1 MGTKSKKFR
10 AFLVWMCFFL
20 GASVFLGLAVLGLG
34 NADEIIN
41 HFGDIMA
48 VIRWDIKDTSKFKQE
63 IANHFEHL
71 MRVAKGTNDAEGL
84 VYAFSDEG
92 ENLLYYAENLIT
104 GKTLG
109 NIEKETVLAQETLGS
124 LNGDTL
130 NAWDKVILPQGYDY
144 YIYYNGSEITV
155 QNRNRT
161 VNAYSY
167 ENGYQ
172 NTLLRPYLYRSSD
185 FPEVR
190 ALLMVKK
197 DLVENYSGLSSLY
210 MIKQWAQRARRACF
224 WVLGIVAL
232 DLIMLLIALVR
243 RSDKREFDRTLAR
256 ISGRLWFEVKLVFSL
271 FVLLFFF
278 HTVSD
283 HGFSIASGILNL
295 CGLWWFY
302 TMLVDLL
309 TNRKQFFA
317 NNSITWLVGHYRR
330 YESKKPFQKAL
341 LWRIYALVAAEV
353 ILVFFAF
360 VFAAAGHRVAL
371 MAIPFVAAGLYL
383 LYLYLRRFRRTVNDL
398 GLVVERIEAM
408 KNGKYEGS
416 SSLSPDSDFYR
427 AWENL
432 TLIQSGIQ
440 NAVEEKVR
448 SERMKME
455 LITNVSHDLKTPLT
469 SIISYTDLI
478 GREEGLPDT
487 VKDYVQILSQKSD
500 RLKTLIQDLFELSRA
515 ASGDMVLAMER
526 IDLVRLMEQTLADM
540 SEQIEQSDLTF
551 KVKVPSFPVYI
562 MSDGRRL
569 YRVFQNLI
577 SNALK
582 YSMKSSRVYV
592 NLISDNNRVIVE
604 IKNIAGY
611 EMDFDSEEIM
621 ERFVRGDKARST
633 EGSGLGLAIARSFTH
648 ACGGRF
654 DISIDGDLFKV
665 TLSFNQLTDEE
676 YNEGSLR
683 RDDGT
688 LPEKEE
694 SVALPQGEVLEEE
707 DEDSLPQHKSG
718 EEDPVYGDISEDST
732 PGE

>member
-71 MRVAKGTNDAEGL
+71 MRVAKGINDAEGL

-256 ISGRLWFEVKLVFSL
+256 ISGRLW
-271 FVLLFFF
+271 
-278 HTVSD
+278 
-283 HGFSIASGILNL
+283 
-295 CGLWWFY
+295 C
-302 TMLVDLL
+302 
-309 TNRKQFFA
+309 
-317 NNSITWLVGHYRR
+317 
-330 YESKKPFQKAL
+330 
-341 LWRIYALVAAEV
+341 
-353 ILVFFAF
+353 
-360 VFAAAGHRVAL
+360 
-371 MAIPFVAAGLYL
+371 
-383 LYLYLRRFRRTVNDL
+383 
-398 GLVVERIEAM
+398 
-408 KNGKYEGS
+408 
-416 SSLSPDSDFYR
+416 
-427 AWENL
+427 
-432 TLIQSGIQ
+432 
-440 NAVEEKVR
+440 
-448 SERMKME
+448 
-455 LITNVSHDLKTPLT
+455 
-469 SIISYTDLI
+469 
-478 GREEGLPDT
+478 
-487 VKDYVQILSQKSD
+487 
-500 RLKTLIQDLFELSRA
+500 
-515 ASGDMVLAMER
+515 
-526 IDLVRLMEQTLADM
+526 
-540 SEQIEQSDLTF
+540 
-551 KVKVPSFPVYI
+551 
-562 MSDGRRL
+562 
-569 YRVFQNLI
+569 
-577 SNALK
+577 
-582 YSMKSSRVYV
+582 
-592 NLISDNNRVIVE
+592 
-604 IKNIAGY
+604 
-611 EMDFDSEEIM
+611 
-621 ERFVRGDKARST
+621 
-633 EGSGLGLAIARSFTH
+633 
-648 ACGGRF
+648 
-654 DISIDGDLFKV
+654 
-665 TLSFNQLTDEE
+665 
-676 YNEGSLR
+676 
-683 RDDGT
+683 
-688 LPEKEE
+688 
-694 SVALPQGEVLEEE
+694 
-707 DEDSLPQHKSG
+707 
-718 EEDPVYGDISEDST
+718 
-732 PGE
+732 